1 MNHVADE
8 LLKPDFKPD
17 CEDMTHILYLSKWE
31 SGFNFEDKIEKTGK
45 LYMEE
50 RITQNFFES

>member
-1 MNHVADE
+1 MLLMNFSNPILNLIV
-8 LLKPDFKPD
+8 K
-17 CEDMTHILYLSKWE
+17 THILYKSKWE
-31 SGFNFEDKIEKTGK
+31 FNFEDKIEKTGK